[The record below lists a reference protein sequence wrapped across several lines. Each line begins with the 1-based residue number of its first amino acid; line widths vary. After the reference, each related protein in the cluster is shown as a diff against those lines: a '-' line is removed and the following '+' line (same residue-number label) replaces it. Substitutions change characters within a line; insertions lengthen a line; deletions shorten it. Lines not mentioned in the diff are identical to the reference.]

1 MDELL
6 REFLTETAESLDH
19 VDAQLVRF
27 EREPNNGQ
35 VLSNVF
41 RLVHTIKGTCGFLGL
56 PRLEALTHAAE
67 TLMGKFRDGMAVTGE
82 AVSLILAAIDRIKTI
97 LDGLEKLQREPP
109 GDDTDLIRQ
118 LNRAAA
124 RAQETNPRL
133 QGDGSAAS
141 ERAADQTALEDG
153 DTAVFRNLAES
164 GDEAGSVASQSIRVS
179 IDTLDQLMT
188 MVSELVLTRNQ
199 LLEVLRR
206 HDDSEFNV
214 PLQRLSSV
222 TTQVQ
227 QEVMKTRMQPIGNA
241 WQKLPRIVRDLSA
254 DLGKDIGLEM
264 VGADTEL
271 DRQVL
276 DLVKD
281 PLTHLIRNCA
291 DHGIENP
298 DERSAAGKP
307 RRGTIRLTASRQGG
321 YVVIEIVDDGR
332 GLDAARIKAK
342 ALEAG
347 LISEPDVSAK
357 SQAEINNLIFTPGFS
372 TALEVTSISG
382 RGVGMDVVR
391 SNIEQIGGTVDVK
404 SSPGSGTSFIIK
416 IPLTLSIVAALIV
429 EIAGER
435 FAFPQLSVLEL
446 MRIGSEHRIERIKS
460 APVLRLRQ
468 RLLPLIDV
476 KKALQ
481 LGTGDDANGFV
492 VVTQAGSQIFGA
504 VVDNVFHTEE
514 IVIKPMSSKLRHI
527 AIFSGMTI
535 LGDGS
540 VIMVIDPNVLAQS
553 LGSAAPSPIEAS
565 IDAAEPE
572 PRSRQD
578 AVSLLIFRAA
588 SDGPK
593 AVPLSLV
600 SRIEEVDRQKV
611 DIADGRYIVKYRD
624 ALMPLL
630 GFDMQARIKKEGAQ
644 PILVFSEQGRSIGLL
659 IDEIVDI
666 AEEKLDVKIT
676 GDRPG
681 ILGYAL
687 VKGVVAEIIDVDF
700 FLEGSGSLGCAA

>member
-446 MRIGSEHRIERIKS
+446 MRVGSEHRIERIKS

-588 SDGPK
+588 SDRPK

>member
-199 LLEVLRR
+199 LLEVLRQ

-214 PLQRLSSV
+214 PLQRLSSI

-588 SDGPK
+588 SDRPK

>member
-82 AVSLILAAIDRIKTI
+82 AVSLILTAIDRIKTI

-133 QGDGSAAS
+133 QGERSAAS
-141 ERAADQTALEDG
+141 ERVANQTALEDG
-153 DTAVFRNLAES
+153 DAAALRNLAES

-446 MRIGSEHRIERIKS
+446 MRVGSEHRIERIKS

-481 LGTGDDANGFV
+481 LGIGDDANGFV

-527 AIFSGMTI
+527 GIFSGMTI

-553 LGSAAPSPIEAS
+553 LGGAAPSPIEAS

-572 PRSRQD
+572 PRSRQH

-588 SDGPK
+588 SERPK

-624 ALMPLL
+624 ELMPLL

>member
-1 MDELL
+1 
-6 REFLTETAESLDH
+6 
-19 VDAQLVRF
+19 
-27 EREPNNGQ
+27 
-35 VLSNVF
+35 
-41 RLVHTIKGTCGFLGL
+41 
-56 PRLEALTHAAE
+56 
-67 TLMGKFRDGMAVTGE
+67 
-82 AVSLILAAIDRIKTI
+82 
-97 LDGLEKLQREPP
+97 
-109 GDDTDLIRQ
+109 
-118 LNRAAA
+118 
-124 RAQETNPRL
+124 
-133 QGDGSAAS
+133 
-141 ERAADQTALEDG
+141 
-153 DTAVFRNLAES
+153 
-164 GDEAGSVASQSIRVS
+164 
-179 IDTLDQLMT
+179 
-188 MVSELVLTRNQ
+188 
-199 LLEVLRR
+199 
-206 HDDSEFNV
+206 
-214 PLQRLSSV
+214 
-222 TTQVQ
+222 
-227 QEVMKTRMQPIGNA
+227 MKTRMQPIGNA
-241 WQKLPRIVRDLSA
+241 WQKLPRIVRDLSV

-264 VGADTEL
+264 VGTDTEL

-281 PLTHLIRNCA
+281 PLSHLVRNCA

-307 RRGTIRLTASRQGG
+307 PRGTIRLTASRQGG

-404 SSPGSGTSFIIK
+404 SSPGSGTSFVIK

-446 MRIGSEHRIERIKS
+446 IRVGGEHRIERIKS

-476 KKALQ
+476 KKELQ

-540 VIMVIDPNVLAQS
+540 VIMATTPTFSRNRSVVPRRRESKRRSIP
-553 LGSAAPSPIEAS
+553 PSPNRRH
-565 IDAAEPE
+565 DKTP
-572 PRSRQD
+572 
-578 AVSLLIFRAA
+578 FR
-588 SDGPK
+588 
-593 AVPLSLV
+593 
-600 SRIEEVDRQKV
+600 
-611 DIADGRYIVKYRD
+611 
-624 ALMPLL
+624 
-630 GFDMQARIKKEGAQ
+630 F
-644 PILVFSEQGRSIGLL
+644 
-659 IDEIVDI
+659 
-666 AEEKLDVKIT
+666 
-676 GDRPG
+676 
-681 ILGYAL
+681 
-687 VKGVVAEIIDVDF
+687 
-700 FLEGSGSLGCAA
+700 